1 MTRADKILICI
12 IMLASIVTLIP
23 IFKNKMDSNYVTVK
37 VSNQEV
43 LSLDLSKDGTWDV
56 KGTLG
61 TVTIEIKDRKVRVVQ
76 ENSPQHLCSKQGFVS
91 SSNVPIVCLPNE
103 TVVQIEGSDEEMDTV
118 IKRKK

>member
-23 IFKNKMDSNYVTVK
+23 IFKNKVDSNYVTVK

-103 TVVQIEGSDEEMDTV
+103 TVVQIEGSDKEMDTV
-118 IKRKK
+118 IQ